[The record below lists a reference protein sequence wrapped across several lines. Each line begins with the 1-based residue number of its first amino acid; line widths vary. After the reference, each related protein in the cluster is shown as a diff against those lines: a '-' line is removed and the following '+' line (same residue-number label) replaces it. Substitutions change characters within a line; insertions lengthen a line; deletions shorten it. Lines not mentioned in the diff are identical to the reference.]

1 MADHP
6 STSDQVDARYH
17 AMYRIG
23 GIALVLTGLAYAICF
38 LLTLMIPA
46 SSGGAAAYLQ
56 ATAGAEARVAT
67 LWVVYLL
74 SDLLLIP
81 AALALYFVLRA
92 RSRALVPIGMG
103 LVAAYI
109 VFDLGVTEPNWL
121 ALLSLAHSYS
131 GAASVDQPLYVA
143 AAQYGL
149 ALVPFLNFLS
159 FAVSGAGWFLVSVVM
174 LRGIFGRRTAYF
186 GIATMVMAFLAAL
199 SWFLPSLGLAII
211 VCLAMFAVWCVL
223 VGEQLYHLGITIA
236 KSGDAPVGRQ
246 SSLTAPAGAGVN

>member
-1 MADHP
+1 MANGP
-6 STSDQVDARYH
+6 WTSNQVDARYH
-17 AMYRIG
+17 TLYRIG
-23 GIALVLTGLAYAICF
+23 GAALVLTGLAYAVCL

-67 LWVVYLL
+67 LWVVYLM

-81 AALALYFVLRA
+81 AALALYFLLRE
-92 RSRALVPIGMG
+92 RSRVLVPIGMG
-103 LVAAYI
+103 LIAAYI

-131 GAASVDQPLYVA
+131 AAATLDQPLYVA

-149 ALVPFLNFLS
+149 ALAPFLNFLS
-159 FAVSGAGWFLVSVVM
+159 FAVSGAGWLLVSVVM

-186 GIATMVMAFLAAL
+186 GIATMLVAFLAAL
-199 SWFLPSLGLAII
+199 SWLLPSLGVTII

-223 VGEQLYHLGITIA
+223 VGGQLYHLGITIA
-236 KSGDAPVGRQ
+236 KSGDAPVRQ
-246 SSLTAPAGAGVN
+246 RSLTAPAGAGVD